1 MKATKPEF
9 LGVAMFPFLDF
20 CSDTKK
26 SFEKINNLHPK
37 CIKDFEDHINLK
49 NYFILNFLMMFLPT
63 TIDIGAG
70 KVVDFSGRTSSIQD
84 IILYRSN
91 YPIFRSF
98 DTDYT
103 YLLESVVATIKILP
117 GNNPL
122 DLRQSFINNASVKN
136 LKPAKH
142 RILANNSQDYMELKL
157 RTVPKTF
164 IFSFCNSI
172 DQTEFVRL
180 YQTAQKG
187 TMGIV
192 PDGVYIQSDPAIY
205 AQYDSV
211 TQQTTF
217 VTKNPFIH
225 FFQHIFNIVMS
236 EVNPSIHVP
245 AINASIHFDFSS
257 YFSDL
262 DKQLIENI

>member
-1 MKATKPEF
+1 
-9 LGVAMFPFLDF
+9 MFPFLDF
-20 CSDTKK
+20 CTDTKK

-63 TIDIGAG
+63 TIDIDTG

-84 IILYRSN
+84 IILFRSN
-91 YPIFRSF
+91 YPIFRSSVINC
-98 DTDYT
+98 T
-103 YLLESVVATIKILP
+103 YLLESVVATIEILP
-117 GNNPL
+117 KNNSF
-122 DLRQSFINNASVKN
+122 DFRQSFINSASVKK

-157 RTVPKTF
+157 RTMPKTY
-164 IFSFCNSI
+164 IYSFSNSI
-172 DQTEFVRL
+172 DQTEFVKL

-187 TMGIV
+187 TMGVV
-192 PDGVYIQSDPAIY
+192 PDGVYFQTDPAIY
-205 AQYDSV
+205 AQYNSV

-225 FFQHIFNIVMS
+225 FFQDIFNIVMA
-236 EVNPSIHVP
+236 EVNPSMHVP
-245 AINASIHFDFSS
+245 AINASIHYDFSS

>member
-1 MKATKPEF
+1 
-9 LGVAMFPFLDF
+9 MFPFLDF
-20 CSDTKK
+20 CTDTKK

-63 TIDIGAG
+63 TIEIDTG
-70 KVVDFSGRTSSIQD
+70 KVIDFSGRTSSIQD
-84 IILYRSN
+84 IILFRSN
-91 YPIFRSF
+91 YPIFRSSVINC
-98 DTDYT
+98 T
-103 YLLESVVATIKILP
+103 YLLESVVATIEILP
-117 GNNPL
+117 KNNSF
-122 DLRQSFINNASVKN
+122 DFRQSFINSASVKK

-157 RTVPKTF
+157 RTMPKTF
-164 IFSFCNSI
+164 IYSFSNSI
-172 DQTEFVRL
+172 DQNEFVKL

-187 TMGIV
+187 TMGVV
-192 PDGVYIQSDPAIY
+192 PDGVYFQTDPAIY

-225 FFQHIFNIVMS
+225 FFQDIFNIVMA
-236 EVNPSIHVP
+236 EVNPSMHVP
-245 AINASIHFDFSS
+245 GLNAAIHYDFSS